1 MSLFQTYMESG
12 KQISSKLAQK
22 ILNYLNVFDE
32 IKKEDYSE
40 HANKIKDFIFD
51 EENLSKMIYFI
62 LDKEAKFNKG
72 TQLRILIEEQ
82 FKSLADK
89 ITKEVIK

>member
-1 MSLFQTYMESG
+1 MSLFETYMESG

-51 EENLSKMIYFI
+51 EENLNKMIYLI

-72 TQLRILIEEQ
+72 TQSRILTEEQ
-82 FKSLADK
+82 FKSLANK
-89 ITKEVIK
+89 ITQEVIK